1 MSLYVERKLMVADQE
16 MNAVITRAD
25 HVSLSGALTVR
36 GIIYNVHAHYTRQNG
51 QWAFH
56 NAPDDRSVSISGAY
70 SNDKRN
76 WNKRP
81 APTVRDFIVSSM
93 VTALNDFVQ
102 DNGQLFKEAEAGR
115 LDHEIEG
122 GREDRQNG
130 AGAAPGQGSPPEGD
144 RGALSEECG
153 QSIREGH
160 VEHGSTRRSLRFCQE
175 QHERLPGRPGRGA
188 PAHLSEHGG
197 NPLARQ
203 AREGHQSITEGRAG
217 DRAQTPGQRQADQ
230 PRTHPSS
237 FSRRHNMA
245 VDIHDRDQA
254 IAEIKAALKRRS
266 KIP

>member
-25 HVSLSGALTVR
+25 HVSLSGSLTVR

-93 VTALNDFVQ
+93 VVALNDFVQ
-102 DNGQLFKEAEAGR
+102 DNGQLFKEAEVGR

-122 GREDRQNG
+122 MDAKIAKMELELHQAKEARLKVIAERFPKN
-130 AGAAPGQGSPPEGD
+130 AANPFEKGTT
-144 RGALSEECG
+144 
-153 QSIREGH
+153 
-160 VEHGSTRRSLRFCQE
+160 EHGLYDDAHLRFCQE
-175 QHERLPGRPGRGA
+175 QQSGYLDDRGVMHPPTSRNTAEILWRAKHERA
-188 PAHLSEHGG
+188 TK
-197 NPLARQ
+197 
-203 AREGHQSITEGRAG
+203 SITEGRAR
-217 DRAQTPGQRQADQ
+217 DRAQTASHRQADQ
-230 PRTHPSS
+230 PRTH
-237 FSRRHNMA
+237 
-245 VDIHDRDQA
+245 QA
-254 IAEIKAALKRRS
+254 HPPGGIIW
-266 KIP
+266 P